1 MRSKNFFFFKYVG
14 VNDENMKY
22 DRAIISQ
29 TTFSPLYFNGLGTQ
43 VKGPHSYIK
52 CILQFL
58 ITLLF
63 PCSSPTPLSILR
75 CNVLFVLLK

>member
-1 MRSKNFFFFKYVG
+1 MIYEKQKLLFFKYVG

-43 VKGPHSYIK
+43 VKGPLLYQMHSTVFNYAPIP
-52 CILQFL
+52 
-58 ITLLF
+58 LLL
-63 PCSSPTPLSILR
+63 PYSPFYTEM
-75 CNVLFVLLK
+75 